1 MFNIKKKVK
10 IIVIYFLMTEI
21 IIIIIFLENLI
32 RFDRLKIR
40 FKRL

>member
-10 IIVIYFLMTEI
+10 IIVTYLLMTEI

-32 RFDRLKIR
+32 SFDRLKIR